1 MSSLMEMLAGQ
12 LGGDNLSKISQALGS
27 DENTTKSAVGAALPM
42 LIGAL
47 SRNGENEE
55 GAQGIMGALERDNH
69 DGSIFENLSGFL
81 DNKEYEQP
89 KSGAGILGHLLG
101 GKQDRVS
108 QGVSQASGL
117 STDSSSRLMKMLAPM
132 VLGALGKQKK
142 SQGLGV
148 QDLMG
153 LLGGERKAVEQSAGG
168 SLIGRMLDQ
177 DGDGDFDLG
186 DMAKMAMGKLFG

>member
-12 LGGDNLSKISQALGS
+12 LGGENLSKISQAIGS

-47 SRNGENEE
+47 SRNGENED
-55 GAQGIMGALERDNH
+55 GAQGILGALERDNH
-69 DGSIFENLSGFL
+69 DGSIFENLPGFL

-101 GKQDRVS
+101 EKQDRVN

-117 STDSSSRLMKMLAPM
+117 SSDSTGQLMKMLAPM
-132 VLGALGKQKK
+132 VMGALGQKQR
-142 SQGLGV
+142 SEGLGAG
-148 QDLMG
+148 DLMG
-153 LLGGERKAVEQSAGG
+153 LLGGEKKAVEQSEGG

-186 DMAKMAMGKLFG
+186 DVAKMAMGKLFG